1 MSKCVPGTQNAY
13 MLAGLQQCSQLKALS
28 STDITVIIYILM
40 NIHAFS
46 YIAKQMVNDSIHLFD
61 THRVTNIGHS
71 QTQKQITLWV
81 SSKRD
86 VTVQFN
92 SLLSSI
98 LTAVWSYNGRQ
109 IIIKIKKNQDSW
121 SLLWASSSMYI
132 QTSPLVST
140 AFWNILRK
148 HTRGRAR
155 LGTQGTGYRGFQ
167 FI

>member
-1 MSKCVPGTQNAY
+1 M
-13 MLAGLQQCSQLKALS
+13 
-28 STDITVIIYILM
+28 
-40 NIHAFS
+40 
-46 YIAKQMVNDSIHLFD
+46 
-61 THRVTNIGHS
+61 TNKGHS
-71 QTQKQITLWV
+71 QETKPDEEKHIINWV

-155 LGTQGTGYRGFQ
+155 LGTQDTGYRVQ
-167 FI
+167 RVSVHLKTTVC